1 VSPLTLHRMGHMVCD
16 MHHKLPFFFC
26 SFEPTS
32 WADQHE
38 GKTMSNRLLGANEL
52 LDRSAR
58 IVMETAKELERE
70 KVSVL
75 RPVPIPFLRL

>member
-1 VSPLTLHRMGHMVCD
+1 
-16 MHHKLPFFFC
+16 
-26 SFEPTS
+26 
-32 WADQHE
+32 
-38 GKTMSNRLLGANEL
+38 MSNRLLGANEL